1 MHGATN
7 YLLCAPDTRYTG
19 GFFAHYDVNKELDV
33 YTSFMFTDDDTIGQ
47 IAPRGL
53 FNGVGQQGAVGF
65 AIGSY
70 FLINCTNPLM
80 TAQQAGL
87 LCPGGGAGNLVPGQ
101 ASVQIGRRAIEAGP
115 AATLR
120 HYRAYRMQI
129 STRGRPRACR
139 PGTYESVY
147 AQYESIVLE

>member
-1 MHGATN
+1 MPFVGGTNQLFNYGATN
-7 YLLCAPDTRYTG
+7 YLQRPDTRYRG

-70 FLINCTNPLM
+70 FLINCTNPL
-80 TAQQAGL
+80 
-87 LCPGGGAGNLVPGQ
+87 
-101 ASVQIGRRAIEAGP
+101 
-115 AATLR
+115 
-120 HYRAYRMQI
+120 
-129 STRGRPRACR
+129 
-139 PGTYESVY
+139 
-147 AQYESIVLE
+147 